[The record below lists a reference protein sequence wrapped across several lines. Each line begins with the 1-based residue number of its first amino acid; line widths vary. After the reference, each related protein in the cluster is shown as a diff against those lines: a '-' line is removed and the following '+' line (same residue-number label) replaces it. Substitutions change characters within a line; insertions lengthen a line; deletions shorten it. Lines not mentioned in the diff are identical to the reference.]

1 MSIALKKALIDR
13 AIAAENFLV
22 VPSLLSVGEERSE
35 GSVCPLTDGKAPCH
49 IVERLPNS
57 HQVAE
62 IPMPPCCRELLQGQ
76 LPGDALAA
84 DGPHQIFRR
93 LAEDPLALGH
103 AQILQPPCTV
113 TTNLQRWILDDVI
126 DAANGRDLVVSRNEL
141 HRQIGSV
148 GGDCDED
155 DEAECDVHDAGPV
168 LLWPPHAAGT
178 DETQDALVKAV
189 PSKALPEFESTFGR
203 PEFMTARLLPAELKD
218 ADQQGNKNHETTQ
231 YRPSRR
237 LKRLESHNHLFPKTH
252 FPVDIRR
259 DQVSR
264 IVPELN
270 EV

>member
-148 GGDCDED
+148 RRECEKDH
-155 DEAECDVHDAGPV
+155 EAECDIHNTGPT
-168 LLWPPHAAGT
+168 LLWAPHAGST
-178 DETQDALVKAV
+178 GKTQDALVEAI
-189 PSKALPEFESTFGR
+189 PSETLPELDSDLRR
-203 PEFMTARLLPAELKD
+203 PECMAAGLRSAELND
-218 ADQQGNKNHETTQ
+218 ADQNGN
-231 YRPSRR
+231 
-237 LKRLESHNHLFPKTH
+237 
-252 FPVDIRR
+252 
-259 DQVSR
+259 
-264 IVPELN
+264 
-270 EV
+270 